1 MQAVQLVLMQTA
13 WTTKKLQIYS
23 VRLKGLLLKLQLLS
37 LLTKIALKKKK
48 TFKSK
53 LEVSVAELLDTV
65 GCKYVYEG
73 EQVPYTIQ
81 HNYNPDFVLLNG
93 VMLETKGYWDSN
105 DRRKIKAVI
114 RDNPHL
120 DIRMVFQAPFNKIS
134 KKSKTTYAQWCEKHN
149 IKWAAAHAIPIDWL
163 R

>member
-1 MQAVQLVLMQTA
+1 M
-13 WTTKKLQIYS
+13 
-23 VRLKGLLLKLQLLS
+23 
-37 LLTKIALKKKK
+37 KKKK

-81 HNYNPDFVLLNG
+81 HHYNPDFVLLNG
-93 VMLETKGYWDSN
+93 IMLETKGDWDAE

-120 DIRMVFQAPFNKIS
+120 IFVWSFKHRLTRSVRNPKLHTPNGVRN
-134 KKSKTTYAQWCEKHN
+134 TTSSGRQHTQSPL
-149 IKWAAAHAIPIDWL
+149 IG
-163 R
+163 

>member
-1 MQAVQLVLMQTA
+1 M
-13 WTTKKLQIYS
+13 
-23 VRLKGLLLKLQLLS
+23 
-37 LLTKIALKKKK
+37 KKKK

-53 LEVSVAELLDTV
+53 LEISVAELLDKV

-81 HNYNPDFVLLNG
+81 HTYNPDFILLNG
-93 VMLETKGYWDSN
+93 IMLETKGYWDSE

-120 DIRMVFQAPFNKIS
+120 DLRMVFQAPFNKIS

-149 IKWAAAHAIPIDWL
+149 IKWAAVHAIPIDWL